1 MGESPPGRLRTIS
14 PRSSDAPHPEIHC
27 PLPPPSI
34 QVPTMPAPAVSAPS
48 VPRLTAKEEL
58 YWLALRLVQGLG
70 PSRAIPLLEA
80 YRTPQALFR
89 APVSELE
96 GHGLSGAAARS
107 ISSGCTFEDAA
118 ALREKV
124 NQEGLAIL
132 PFGHPSYPA
141 ALLSIDDPP
150 LLLFAKG
157 NLDLLSALLVAV
169 VGTRRPSTYGNSA
182 TERVAADLAKAGV
195 VIVSGMAR
203 GIDTAAHRAA
213 LNANG
218 GTIAVFGS
226 GIDHIYPAENRRLS
240 EKIAASGLILSEYP
254 PGTPDHPHNFP
265 ARNRI
270 ISGISYAV
278 LAVEGAQYSGSA
290 ITARTAALQG
300 KEIYA
305 IPGPIHSRMSFVPN
319 LLIKQGA
326 RLLTDAED
334 LLADLPSE
342 LRHKLLRQVTQPES
356 PAQLP
361 LDLEARFGPNT
372 PIARSIV
379 AAVTSRDN
387 VELDS
392 LLESLDGYSPSEVIA
407 TLFEMELAGMVRQLP
422 GKQFARVW

>member
-1 MGESPPGRLRTIS
+1 
-14 PRSSDAPHPEIHC
+14 
-27 PLPPPSI
+27 
-34 QVPTMPAPAVSAPS
+34 MPAPAVSTPS
-48 VPRLTAKEEL
+48 VPRLTPEEEL

-70 PSRAIPLLEA
+70 PARAISLLEA
-80 YRTPQALFR
+80 YSTPQAIFR
-89 APVSELE
+89 ASVSELE

-107 ISSGCTFEDAA
+107 IASGCTFEDAA
-118 ALREKV
+118 AHREKLS
-124 NQEGLAIL
+124 QEAAAIL
-132 PFGHPSYPA
+132 PFGHPSYPS
-141 ALLSIDDPP
+141 ALLSIEDPP
-150 LLLFAKG
+150 LMLFAKG

-169 VGTRRPSTYGNSA
+169 VGTRRPSTYGTAA
-182 TERVAADLAKAGV
+182 TERVSADLAKAGA

-213 LNANG
+213 LAAGG

-226 GIDHIYPAENRRLS
+226 GLDHIYPAENRRLS
-240 EKIAASGLILSEYP
+240 EKIAASGLLLSEYP
-254 PGTPDHPHNFP
+254 LGTPAHPHNFP

-270 ISGISYAV
+270 ISGVSYAV
-278 LAVEGAQYSGSA
+278 LAVEGAQHSGSA
-290 ITARTAALQG
+290 ITARTAAAQG

-326 RLLTDAED
+326 RLLSDAED
-334 LLADLPSE
+334 LLADIPLE
-342 LRHKLLRQVTQPES
+342 LRHKLLHQVTRPEP

-361 LDLEARFGPNT
+361 LDLNSRFGPNT
-372 PIARSIV
+372 PIARSIA
-379 AAVTSRDN
+379 AAVNDRDN